1 MIVETDQKK
10 KTTHPQSIASPPLE
24 HGEERMRGQ
33 KAIHV
38 ELIQPH
44 LNIHDLVRGLHSL
57 KEAGKNARG
66 NEQGIGEEWLENGR
80 EELTGGGG
88 ERGSK
93 RSGKTAGGEDG

>member
-1 MIVETDQKK
+1 MIVETDQKT

-44 LNIHDLVRGLHSL
+44 LNIHDLVRGLHGL
-57 KEAGKNARG
+57 KEAGENARG
-66 NEQGIGEEWLENGR
+66 NEQGIGEEWLEKGR
-80 EELTGGGG
+80 EELTGGGR